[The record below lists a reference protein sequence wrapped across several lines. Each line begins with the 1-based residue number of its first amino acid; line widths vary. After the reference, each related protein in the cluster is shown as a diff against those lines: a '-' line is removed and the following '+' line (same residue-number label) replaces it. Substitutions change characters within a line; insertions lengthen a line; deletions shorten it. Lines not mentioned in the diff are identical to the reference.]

1 MIYVL
6 YIAVLLIIWV
16 FITVMFFKIMS
27 AKRSFGEENSN
38 RKFDDSIDDS
48 IKEETPSEYKVGD
61 IIKLRPSTDK
71 MYPLKLLLFA
81 DRSPYGNEIS
91 AVREVLQ
98 KDNIDIVIMLGDHH
112 DHDIEIIREYNSNIK
127 IIGVLGNHD
136 GFDFLERNGVE
147 DINGRVYEA
156 NGVRIAGMQGSFKY
170 KDVDYPSFTQEQ
182 SRTFAGNI
190 GPANIFI
197 THDSPRGYHE
207 HKDDA
212 HVGLEGI
219 SEYIL
224 KNDPII
230 NIHGH
235 QHDDLISI
243 MENGTIIIGIYGAAI
258 LDMNNFTLKKVF

>member
-1 MIYVL
+1 MINVI

-16 FITVMFFKIMS
+16 FIAIMFFKIMS
-27 AKRSFGEENSN
+27 AKRSVSEENSN
-38 RKFDDSIDDS
+38 IKFDDS
-48 IKEETPSEYKVGD
+48 
-61 IIKLRPSTDK
+61 IKLRPSTDK
-71 MYPLKLLLFA
+71 RYPLKLLLFA

-112 DHDIEIIREYNSNIK
+112 DHDIELIREYNSNIK
-127 IIGVLGNHD
+127 IIGILGNHD

-170 KDVDYPSFTQEQ
+170 KNVDYPSFTQEQ
-182 SRTFAGNI
+182 SRVFAENM
-190 GPANIFI
+190 GPADIFI
-197 THDSPRGYHE
+197 THDSPRGCHE
-207 HKDDA
+207 RKDDA
-212 HVGLEGI
+212 HIGLEGI
-219 SEYIL
+219 REYIM
-224 KNDPII
+224 KNNPII

-235 QHDDLISI
+235 QHSGQISVLK
-243 MENGTIIIGIYGAAI
+243 NGTIVIGIYGAAI